1 MTIRQESKYLT
12 HWNYFL
18 ALERDLGVLSRFVE
32 FSRDNWNTHSIEMAR
47 IILASASEV
56 DVLLKALCKRL
67 SPKSN
72 ADNINKYRAVIRKE
86 LPSIPK
92 FRVML
97 PRYGLNLTP
106 WSNWNSSK
114 VPDWW
119 TAYNKVKH
127 RRDAE
132 FRRANLHNT
141 LNAAAALY
149 VVNLYFYP
157 EQAENAAL
165 IPMPSLFRPSRD
177 HFNGVTMND
186 VEFGIAYKL

>member
-1 MTIRQESKYLT
+1 MTILQGGKYLT

-18 ALERDLGVLSRFVE
+18 ALERDLEVLSRFVE
-32 FSRDNWNTHSIEMAR
+32 FSQDNWRAYSIEMAR

-56 DVLLKALCKRL
+56 DVLLKALCKKV

-72 ADNINKYRAVIRKE
+72 ADNINRYGVAITKGFPD
-86 LPSIPK
+86 LPM
-92 FRVML
+92 FEVML
-97 PRYGLNLTP
+97 PRWGLNLTP
-106 WSNWNSSK
+106 WSNWKSGK

-132 FRRANLHNT
+132 FHRANLHNT
-141 LNAAAALY
+141 LNSVAALY
-149 VVNLYFYP
+149 VVNLYFYRK
-157 EQAENAAL
+157 QAVSAAL
-165 IPMPSLFRPSRD
+165 IPMQSLFRPGDD

-186 VEFGIAYKL
+186 VEFGIAYNL